1 MKKILSFIAVCLAVF
16 TFAVLASSCGATL
29 TDEDC
34 FSGDSAKE
42 NTSLTISEN
51 GIAKDIFSDASA
63 SDEAQNVTSNR
74 KVIEY
79 LTFDIQTKEYSV
91 FITSLENEIAKIG
104 AYVEK
109 SEIYGSGLDYA
120 QDRSASLVVRVPCEK
135 TESFTDFIS
144 ENCTVTS
151 KIKTSDDVTLEYV
164 DTESRISALKAEKE
178 ALEKMLADAETVD
191 DTIKIRDSLSNV
203 ISEIESYES
212 RLRTIDSLIEYTTV
226 TLNIWE
232 VERTVPKTEIGIW
245 EEIENNVNDNFASI
259 VNFFVSV
266 FVFSAS
272 AIPYIIIVVIIV
284 LAVLIAVKCNKV
296 KKAKKAKK
304 QYGRSNVDGDPNN
317 L

>member
-1 MKKILSFIAVCLAVF
+1 MKKALSFIAICLSAF
-16 TFAVLASSCGATL
+16 TLVMLASSCGMTL
-29 TDEDC
+29 ADEGY
-34 FSGDSAKE
+34 FSKDDARE
-42 NTSLTISEN
+42 NTSLTTSGSES
-51 GIAKDIFSDASA
+51 AKDVFSDVSA
-63 SDEAQNVTSNR
+63 NGEAQSVTGNR

-79 LTFDIQTKEYSV
+79 LTFDIQTKEYAA
-91 FITSLENEIAKIG
+91 FISSLESEIERIG

-120 QDRSASLVVRVPCEK
+120 QNRRASIVVRVPCGE

-144 ENCTVTS
+144 ENSTVTS

-178 ALEKMLADAETVD
+178 ALEKMLSDAETVD
-191 DTIKIRDSLSNV
+191 DTIKIRDRLSSV

-226 TLNIWE
+226 TLDICE

-245 EEIENNVNDNFASI
+245 EEIGNNIADNFESI
-259 VNFFVSV
+259 GNFFVSV

-272 AIPYIIIVVIIV
+272 ALPYIIIVAVIV
-284 LAVLIAVKCNKV
+284 LAVLAAVKCD
-296 KKAKKAKK
+296 KAKKAKK
-304 QYGRSNVDGDPNN
+304 AMREHGKSNTDGKSNN